1 MPVRKMPQ
9 NLEAEMSVLGV
20 AFLNKNALVKICE
33 KLYSDIFYS
42 EANKKLFEAIKALYD
57 ARIPV
62 DITTVKE
69 ELDKKK
75 NLTAVGGIE
84 YISEVID
91 SVATAANLDYYI
103 KIVKDKAVLRNLI
116 DTATDIVTDSY
127 EEEGEVT
134 SILDEAEKR
143 ILNVVK
149 ERQTSD
155 FIPIKEAIAR
165 AQEQLEFLAK
175 NKNGLT
181 GIPSGF
187 TDLDKTTTGFHPGE
201 LIIIAARPG
210 MGKTAFALNIATYAA
225 KTTKKAVAIF
235 NLEMPAEQIVNR
247 MRSAVGQVDAH
258 KLQTGMLSNE
268 DWKRI
273 NEANSQLSDTN
284 IQIVDDAGIT
294 ASEIKAKCRTLANKE
309 EGLGLVIIDYLQLVT
324 AGGRRPDSRQQEVSE
339 ISRSLKTMAMELK
352 VPVIALAQLNRSV
365 EQRKE
370 DKRPV
375 LSDLRESG
383 SIEQDADLVLFIH
396 RNDYYKAK
404 EEIGA
409 QKNVVADI
417 IIAKH
422 RKGSTGKFQLLFE
435 LDMSNFRNYLAS
447 PKEGEGY
454 ED

>member
-33 KLYSDIFYS
+33 ELYSDMFYS
-42 EANKKLFEAIKALYD
+42 DANKKLFEAIKSLYD
-57 ARIPV
+57 AKVPV
-62 DITTVKE
+62 DITTVKD

-75 NLTAVGGIE
+75 NLNAVGGIE
-84 YISEVID
+84 YISDVID

-103 KIVKDKAVLRNLI
+103 KIVKDKALLRSLI

-127 EEEGEVT
+127 EEDSEVS

-143 ILNVVK
+143 ILNVVR

-155 FIPIKEAIAR
+155 FIHIKDAIVR
-165 AQEQLEFLAK
+165 AQEQLEELAK
-175 NKNGLT
+175 NKNDIT

-187 TDLDKTTTGFHPGE
+187 ADLDKATAGFHPGE

-210 MGKTAFALNIATYAA
+210 MGKTAFALNLASYAA
-225 KTTKKAVAIF
+225 QTTKKAVAIF
-235 NLEMPAEQIVNR
+235 NLEMPAEQLVNR
-247 MRSAVGQVDAH
+247 MRSAIGQVDAY
-258 KLQTGMLSNE
+258 KLQTGNLTHE

-273 NEANSQLSDTN
+273 NEANSQLAETN

-324 AGGRRPDSRQQEVSE
+324 SGGRRPESRQQEVSE
-339 ISRSLKTMAMELK
+339 ISRAFKTMAMELK
-352 VPVIALAQLNRSV
+352 VPVIALAQLSRSA
-365 EQRKE
+365 E
-370 DKRPV
+370 KRENNQPM
-375 LSDLRESG
+375 LADLRESG

-404 EEIGA
+404 EQIDS

-417 IIAKH
+417 IVAKH

-435 LDMSNFRNYLAS
+435 LNMSNFRNYLAS

>member
-1 MPVRKMPQ
+1 MASRKMPQ

-20 AFLNKNALVKICE
+20 CFLNKNALIKVCDEITE
-33 KLYSDIFYS
+33 DMFYSD
-42 EANKKLFEAIKALYD
+42 ANKKLFEAIKTCND
-57 ARIPV
+57 NKIPV

-75 NLTAVGGIE
+75 NLSAIGGID
-84 YISEVID
+84 YLSDVID

-116 DTATDIVTDSY
+116 TTAETIATNAY
-127 EEEGEVT
+127 EDDEEVT
-134 SILDEAEKR
+134 SLLDTAEQK

-155 FIPIKEAIAR
+155 FIHIRDAITR
-165 AQEQLEFLAK
+165 AQEQLEILSK
-175 NKNGLT
+175 NKSEITGLPT
-181 GIPSGF
+181 GFI
-187 TDLDKTTTGFHPGE
+187 DLDKATAGLHPGE
-201 LIIIAARPG
+201 MIVIAARPG
-210 MGKTAFALNIATYAA
+210 MGKTALALNIATYAA
-225 KTTKKAVAIF
+225 QHTKKAIAIF
-235 NLEMPAEQIVNR
+235 NLEMPAEQLVNR
-247 MRSAVGQVDAH
+247 MRSAVGQVDSY
-258 KLQTGMLSNE
+258 KIQTGQLNHD

-273 NEANSQLSDTN
+273 NEANSQLAETN

-294 ASEIKAKCRTLANKE
+294 AGEIKAKCRNLANKE

-324 AGGRRPDSRQQEVSE
+324 SGGKRPESRQQEVSE

-352 VPVIALAQLNRSV
+352 VPVIALAQLSRSA
-365 EQRKE
+365 E
-370 DKRPV
+370 KRENNQPM
-375 LSDLRESG
+375 LADLRESG
-383 SIEQDADLVLFIH
+383 SIEQDADMVLFIH

-404 EEIGA
+404 EQIDQ

-435 LDMSNFRNYLAS
+435 LNMSNFRNYLAEE
-447 PKEGEGY
+447 KGEPY
-454 ED
+454 DD

>member
-1 MPVRKMPQ
+1 MPARKMPQ

-33 KLYSDIFYS
+33 ELYSDMFYS
-42 EANKKLFEAIKALYD
+42 DANKKLFEAIKSCYD
-57 ARIPV
+57 NKVPV

-75 NLTAVGGIE
+75 NLTAVGGID
-84 YISEVID
+84 YITEVID

-103 KIVKDKAVLRNLI
+103 KIVKDKALMRNLI
-116 DTATDIVTDSY
+116 DTATDIVTNAY
-127 EEEGEVT
+127 EEDEDVT
-134 SILDEAEKR
+134 SMLDEAEKK

-155 FIPIKEAIAR
+155 FIHIKDAISI
-165 AQEQLEFLAK
+165 AQENLENLQK
-175 NKNGLT
+175 NKSDIT
-181 GIPSGF
+181 GIPTGF
-187 TDLDKTTTGFHPGE
+187 YDLDKATAGLHPGE

-210 MGKTAFALNIATYAA
+210 MGKTAFSLNIAVNAA
-225 KTTKKAVAIF
+225 LNTKKAVAVF
-235 NLEMPAEQIVNR
+235 NLEMPAEQLVNR
-247 MRSAVGQVDAH
+247 MRSAVGQVDSY
-258 KLQTGMLSNE
+258 KIQTGQLNHE

-324 AGGRRPDSRQQEVSE
+324 SGGRRPDSRQQEVSE
-339 ISRSLKTMAMELK
+339 ISRALKTMAMELK
-352 VPVIALAQLNRSV
+352 VPVIALAQLSRSA
-365 EQRKE
+365 E
-370 DKRPV
+370 KRENNQPM
-375 LSDLRESG
+375 LADLRESG

-404 EEIGA
+404 EKLDA

-435 LDMSNFRNYLAS
+435 LNMSNFRNYLAQE
-447 PKEGEGY
+447 KGEND
-454 ED
+454 E

>member
-1 MPVRKMPQ
+1 MPTRKMPQ

-20 AFLNKNALVKICE
+20 AFLNKNALSKICE
-33 KLYSDIFYS
+33 ELYPDMFYS
-42 EANKKLFEAIKALYD
+42 EANRKLFEAIKQCYD
-57 ARIPV
+57 EHVPV

-69 ELDKKK
+69 ALDRQK
-75 NLTAVGGIE
+75 NLTSIGGID

-103 KIVKDKAVLRNLI
+103 KIVKDKAVMRNLI
-116 DTATDIVTDSY
+116 DTATDIVTNAY
-127 EEEGEVT
+127 EDDEEIT
-134 SILDEAEKR
+134 ALLDNAERK

-155 FIPIKEAIAR
+155 FIHIKDAIAK
-165 AQEQLEFLAK
+165 AQEQLEILSK
-175 NKNGLT
+175 NKSDMTGLPT
-181 GIPSGF
+181 GFYS
-187 TDLDKTTTGFHPGE
+187 LDKATAGLHEGE

-210 MGKTAFALNIATYAA
+210 MGKTAFALNIAVNAA
-225 KTTKKAVAIF
+225 QNTKKAVAIF
-235 NLEMPAEQIVNR
+235 NLEMPAEQLVNR
-247 MRSAVGQVDAH
+247 MRSAVGQVDSY
-258 KLQTGMLSNE
+258 KIQTGQLNHD

-273 NEANSQLSDTN
+273 NEANSQLAETN

-294 ASEIKAKCRTLANKE
+294 AGEIKAKCRNLANKE

-324 AGGRRPDSRQQEVSE
+324 SGGKRPESRQQEVSE

-352 VPVIALAQLNRSV
+352 VPVIALAQLSRSA
-365 EQRKE
+365 E
-370 DKRPV
+370 KRENNQPM
-375 LSDLRESG
+375 LADLRESG
-383 SIEQDADLVLFIH
+383 SIEQDADMVLFIH

-404 EEIGA
+404 EQIDQ

-435 LDMSNFRNYLAS
+435 LNMSNFRNYLAEE
-447 PKEGEGY
+447 KGEPY
-454 ED
+454 DD

>member
-1 MPVRKMPQ
+1 MPARKMPQ

-33 KLYSDIFYS
+33 ELYSDMFYS
-42 EANKKLFEAIKALYD
+42 DANKKLFEAIKSLYD
-57 ARIPV
+57 AKVPV

-75 NLTAVGGIE
+75 NLNAVGGIE
-84 YISEVID
+84 YISDVID

-103 KIVKDKAVLRNLI
+103 KIVKDKALLRNLI

-127 EEEGEVT
+127 EEDNEVS

-155 FIPIKEAIAR
+155 FIHIKDAIAR
-165 AQEQLEFLAK
+165 AQEQLEELAK
-175 NKNGLT
+175 NKNDIT

-187 TDLDKTTTGFHPGE
+187 ADLDKATAGFHPGE

-210 MGKTAFALNIATYAA
+210 MGKTAFALNIASYAA
-225 KTTKKAVAIF
+225 QTTKKAVAIF
-235 NLEMPAEQIVNR
+235 NLEMPAEQLVNR
-247 MRSAVGQVDAH
+247 MRSAIGQVDAY
-258 KLQTGMLSNE
+258 KLQTGNLSHE

-273 NEANSQLSDTN
+273 NEANSQLADTN

-324 AGGRRPDSRQQEVSE
+324 SGGRRPESRQQEVSE
-339 ISRSLKTMAMELK
+339 ISRAFKTMAMELK
-352 VPVIALAQLNRSV
+352 VPVIALAQLSRSA
-365 EQRKE
+365 E
-370 DKRPV
+370 KRENNQPM
-375 LSDLRESG
+375 LADLRESG

-404 EEIGA
+404 EQIDS

-417 IIAKH
+417 IVAKH

-435 LDMSNFRNYLAS
+435 LNMSNFRNYLAS

>member
-1 MPVRKMPQ
+1 MPARKMPQ

-20 AFLNKNALVKICE
+20 AFLNKNALTKICE
-33 KLYSDIFYS
+33 ELYSDMFYS
-42 EANKKLFEAIKALYD
+42 DANKKLFEAIKSCYD
-57 ARIPV
+57 NKIPV

-75 NLTAVGGIE
+75 NLTAVGGID
-84 YISEVID
+84 YITEVID

-103 KIVKDKAVLRNLI
+103 KIVKDKALMRNLI
-116 DTATDIVTDSY
+116 DTATDIVTNAY
-127 EEEGEVT
+127 EEDEDVT
-134 SILDEAEKR
+134 SMLDEAEKK

-155 FIPIKEAIAR
+155 FIHIKDAINI
-165 AQEQLEFLAK
+165 AQENLEKLSQ
-175 NKNGLT
+175 NKSDIT
-181 GIPSGF
+181 GITTGF
-187 TDLDKTTTGFHPGE
+187 LDLDKATAGLHPGE

-210 MGKTAFALNIATYAA
+210 MGKTAFALNIAVNAA
-225 KTTKKAVAIF
+225 LDTKKAVAIF
-235 NLEMPAEQIVNR
+235 NLEMPAEQLVNR
-247 MRSAVGQVDAH
+247 MRSAVGQVDSY
-258 KLQTGMLSNE
+258 KIQTGQLGHE

-273 NEANSQLSDTN
+273 NEANSQLSETN

-324 AGGRRPDSRQQEVSE
+324 SGGRRPDSRQQEVSE
-339 ISRSLKTMAMELK
+339 ISRAFKTMAMELK
-352 VPVIALAQLNRSV
+352 VPVIALAQLSRSA
-365 EQRKE
+365 E
-370 DKRPV
+370 KRENNQPM
-375 LSDLRESG
+375 LADLRESG
-383 SIEQDADLVLFIH
+383 SIEQDADMVLFIH

-404 EEIGA
+404 EKLDA

-435 LDMSNFRNYLAS
+435 LNMSNFRNYLAQE
-447 PKEGEGY
+447 KGEND
-454 ED
+454 E